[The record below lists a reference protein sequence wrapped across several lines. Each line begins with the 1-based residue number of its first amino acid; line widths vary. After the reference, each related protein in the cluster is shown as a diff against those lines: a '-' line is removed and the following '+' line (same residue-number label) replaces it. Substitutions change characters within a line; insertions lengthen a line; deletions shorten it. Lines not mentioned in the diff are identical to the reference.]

1 MNEDGVGITGLVLA
15 GGQGS
20 RMGGVDKGLQP
31 FRGRPMVA
39 HAIERFAP
47 QVDELLINAN
57 RNAEAYE
64 QFGYRIIPD
73 EITGFAG
80 PLAGFERGL
89 ANASHALV
97 ATVPCDSPFLPLD
110 LVARLRTAL
119 DAAGADL
126 AVAKTGE
133 QAHPVFCLMH
143 REVHRSLMGFL
154 ARGERK
160 IDRWYAGLK
169 VAEVSFDDEADAF
182 MNINTCAELSSL
194 EPKAKGAP

>member
-1 MNEDGVGITGLVLA
+1 M
-15 GGQGS
+15 
-20 RMGGVDKGLQP
+20 
-31 FRGRPMVA
+31 
-39 HAIERFAP
+39 
-47 QVDELLINAN
+47 
-57 RNAEAYE
+57 
-64 QFGYRIIPD
+64 
-73 EITGFAG
+73 
-80 PLAGFERGL
+80 
-89 ANASHALV
+89 
-97 ATVPCDSPFLPLD
+97 PCDSPFLPLD

-194 EPKAKGAP
+194 EPKAKGPYFSDGLSRVALEYCFEEDPSCGDCPLKGDCPSAQERKSAPRRPKPR